1 MHRRLSN
8 FLDKNKLIYSLQ
20 FGFRQNYSTSYA
32 LIHLTETIKQSIDQ
46 GLFSCGIFV
55 DLQKA
60 FYTAEHDILLGK
72 LEHYGKTEITNKWF
86 ETYLKD
92 RQQFVSINGYSSECV
107 SMPTGVL
114 QGSVLG
120 FLLFLLYIN
129 DLNLAIKHYKLH
141 HFADDTNLL
150 YTNNSIKKL
159 NKFLNKDLKNIANWL
174 NANKITLNFDKTLM
188 ILFKPTKKPLDYQ
201 LKLKFNGKRLYQT
214 SSVKYLGIKID

>member
-8 FLDKNKLIYSLQ
+8 FLDKNKLIYPLQ

-32 LIHLTETIKQSIDQ
+32 LVHLTETTKQSLDQ

-60 FYTAEHDILLGK
+60 FDTVDHDILLGK
-72 LEHYGKTEITNKWF
+72 LEHYGIRGITNKWF
-86 ETYLKD
+86 GTYLKD

-107 SMPTGVL
+107 SMPIGVP

-120 FLLFLLYIN
+120 PLLFLLYIN
-129 DLNLAIKHYKLH
+129 DMNLTI
-141 HFADDTNLL
+141 TNLL
-150 YTNNSIKKL
+150 YTDNSIKKL
-159 NKFLNKDLKNIANWL
+159 NKFLNKDLKNLTNWL
-174 NANKITLNFDKTLM
+174 NANKITLNFDKTEM

-201 LKLKFNGKRLYQT
+201 L
-214 SSVKYLGIKID
+214 